1 MLTQS
6 QKYQLKRLKE
16 LYNKYKTQGTTINRV
31 DQILVFRNGKKANC
45 VSIDNELRNYVS
57 EPSLKILLL

>member
-16 LYNKYKTQGTTINRV
+16 LYKKYKIQGTTITREG
-31 DQILVFRNGKKANC
+31 QILVFRNGKKANC

-57 EPSLKILLL
+57 EPSLKELL